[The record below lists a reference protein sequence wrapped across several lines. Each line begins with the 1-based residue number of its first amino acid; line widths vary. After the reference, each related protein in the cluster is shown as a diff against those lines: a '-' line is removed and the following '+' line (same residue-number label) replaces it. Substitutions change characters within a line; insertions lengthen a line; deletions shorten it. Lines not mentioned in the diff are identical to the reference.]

1 VVVLVGN
8 AGYNLFP
15 SVVLRRG
22 VAVAVECD
30 RDSRIRGRI
39 DLWVF
44 VPLVIVRSI
53 VFGSLL
59 LRTFKIVFYTDMLLN
74 WGEPIGGICACR

>member
-1 VVVLVGN
+1 M
-8 AGYNLFP
+8 
-15 SVVLRRG
+15 RG
-22 VAVAVECD
+22 AAVAVGCG

-39 DLWVF
+39 GLWVF

-59 LRTFKIVFYTDMLLN
+59 LRTLEKFYTDMLLN
-74 WGEPIGGICACR
+74 L